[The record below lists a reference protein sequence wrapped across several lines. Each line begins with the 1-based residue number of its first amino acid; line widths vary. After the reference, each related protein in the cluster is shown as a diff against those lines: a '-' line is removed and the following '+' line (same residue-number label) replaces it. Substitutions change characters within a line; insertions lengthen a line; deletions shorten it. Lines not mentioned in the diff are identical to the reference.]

1 MYSHCVWI
9 VLDTWKILFFGK
21 ERFFEKIKSML
32 LGETNVLEYLFTIF
46 MGREAKRLYLC
57 ASNKYDFLRRGGAES
72 KGRARKIDKR
82 ITSRVEA
89 ETESLI

>member
-1 MYSHCVWI
+1 
-9 VLDTWKILFFGK
+9 
-21 ERFFEKIKSML
+21 ML

-57 ASNKYDFLRRGGAES
+57 ASNKYDFLRRGGGAES

>member
-1 MYSHCVWI
+1 
-9 VLDTWKILFFGK
+9 
-21 ERFFEKIKSML
+21 ML

-57 ASNKYDFLRRGGAES
+57 ASNKYDFLRRGGGGAES